1 MIGNEGERKPE
12 QSAMS
17 KIIPNTFQ
25 TPNLYVDRLMPLLTD
40 IELRVLIYMTRRI
53 LGFNRREDQISLSQ
67 FTDGLISTKNG
78 EQLDH
83 GAGISKEAART
94 ALDSLIKLGIVTQTQ
109 PYDSAKRVPA
119 TWSLQLDDS
128 LIDWQALQERRE
140 ATKNAGVERAAKR
153 RVREKSP
160 TVQAGST
167 GGAVLSDSTGG
178 VLPGSTPPSYPL
190 GHPSPT
196 GLDTPVLPGSTT
208 ITSRKTSLKPEE
220 SQIYDPPPPLQDHK
234 VGGGGFHGNGLAKI
248 LNGQP
253 PNSNGNNNGHHPP
266 TDTSAV
272 VRSPISLA
280 MRMLA
285 SEWAGDYA
293 SGWASLESDLVGW
306 DDDQVRALLTWLY
319 VWLIEDA
326 GSNRSISAY
335 ERADWTQHYERHY
348 ASVYAGAT
356 NRIGLIKSKVKLQIT
371 APLTDDDVA
380 GLDAAIEE
388 RSFA

>member
-1 MIGNEGERKPE
+1 
-12 QSAMS
+12 MS
-17 KIIPNTFQ
+17 KIVPNSFQ

-40 IELRVLIYMTRRI
+40 IELRVLVYMTRRI

-78 EQLDH
+78 EQLDY
-83 GAGISKEAART
+83 GAGVSKEAART
-94 ALDSLIKLGIVTQTQ
+94 ALESLIKLGIVTQTQ

-119 TWSLQLDDS
+119 TWSLQLDDA

-153 RVREKSP
+153 RVRQNLP
-160 TVQAGST
+160 PILPDST
-167 GGAVLSDSTGG
+167 GGGVLPDSTGG
-178 VLPGSTPPSYPL
+178 VLLDRTPLSYPV
-190 GHPSPT
+190 GHPYPT

-220 SQIYDPPPPLQDHK
+220 SQIHDPPPPLQDHHGS
-234 VGGGGFHGNGLAKI
+234 GGGGGEGFHANGLAKI

-253 PNSNGNNNGHHPP
+253 PNSNGYNGHGQPATH
-266 TDTSAV
+266 TSAV
-272 VRSPISLA
+272 ARSPLSLA
-280 MRMLA
+280 MRTLA
-285 SEWAGDYA
+285 SEWAGDFA
-293 SGWASLESDLVGW
+293 NGWASLEADLAGW

-319 VWLIEDA
+319 VWLLEEA
-326 GSNRSISAY
+326 GRNRSIDPR
-335 ERADWTQHYERHY
+335 ERADWAAHYERHY
-348 ASVYAGAT
+348 ASVYAGVT

-371 APLTDDDVA
+371 APLIDSDTV

-388 RSFA
+388 RNTNTIC